1 MKNKTVKLLA
11 VVMAAASLTS
21 APVLAADS
29 NDYILLLPK
38 TEGVTYEM
46 DQEHVADQYS
56 NDQYT
61 VLLYKEGESV
71 DVTVFGAN
79 EFVIKDAMGVDDTD
93 FAAAETDGKVSFTM
107 PAEDLSLN
115 VTDVDEAAVEA
126 AQTETEAETEI
137 QTEQATE
144 TEADAEQTAAD
155 DIMVVAAKAS
165 VKEISEEKAEEI
177 YVLEQCQRVRVLDE
191 KNGWSR
197 IQFINKE
204 GTLEE
209 GSVKTSDLTG
219 LSSLYVTTSNVNV
232 RAEASDT
239 AEKLGKIE
247 KGKEVI
253 VSDSSQEKWDKVMF
267 VSDNT
272 IREAYMFSQYLQPET
287 APTVDDLLT
296 K

>member
-11 VVMAAASLTS
+11 AVMAAASLTS

-71 DVTVFGAN
+71 DVTVSGAN

-115 VTDVDEAAVEA
+115 VTDVDEASVEA

-144 TEADAEQTAAD
+144 TAADAEQAAAG

-191 KNGWSR
+191 KMAGA
-197 IQFINKE
+197 
-204 GTLEE
+204 G
-209 GSVKTSDLTG
+209 
-219 LSSLYVTTSNVNV
+219 SSLLTRKALS
-232 RAEASDT
+232 
-239 AEKLGKIE
+239 K
-247 KGKEVI
+247 KG
-253 VSDSSQEKWDKVMF
+253 
-267 VSDNT
+267 
-272 IREAYMFSQYLQPET
+272 L
-287 APTVDDLLT
+287 
-296 K
+296 

>member
-1 MKNKTVKLLA
+1 MKNKTVKLFA
-11 VVMAAASLTS
+11 AVMAAASLTS

-71 DVTVFGAN
+71 DITVSGAN
-79 EFVIKDAMGVDDTD
+79 EFVIKDAMGADDTD
-93 FAAAETDGKVSFTM
+93 FAASETDGKVSFTM

-126 AQTETEAETEI
+126 AQTEAETEA

-144 TEADAEQTAAD
+144 TETEAEQAAVG

-197 IQFINKE
+197 IQFVNKE
-204 GTLEE
+204 GTLAE

-219 LSSLYVTTSNVNV
+219 LSSLYVTTANVNV

-253 VSDSSQEKWDKVMF
+253 VSDTSQEKWDKVMF

-272 IREAYMFSQYLQPET
+272 IREAYMFSQYLQSEANP
-287 APTVDDLLT
+287 AVDEQLT

>member
-1 MKNKTVKLLA
+1 MKNKTVKLFA
-11 VVMAAASLTS
+11 AVMAAASLTS

-71 DVTVFGAN
+71 DITVSGAN
-79 EFVIKDAMGVDDTD
+79 EFVIKDAMGADDTD
-93 FAAAETDGKVSFTM
+93 FAASETDGKVSFTM

-126 AQTETEAETEI
+126 AQTEAETEA

-144 TEADAEQTAAD
+144 TETEAEQAAVG

-165 VKEISEEKAEEI
+165 VKEISEEKAEET

-197 IQFINKE
+197 IQFVNKE
-204 GTLEE
+204 GTLAE

-219 LSSLYVTTSNVNV
+219 LSSLYVTTANVNV

-253 VSDSSQEKWDKVMF
+253 VSDTSQEKWDKVMF

-272 IREAYMFSQYLQPET
+272 IREAYMFSQYLQSEANP
-287 APTVDDLLT
+287 AVDEQLT